1 MFKNEQAI
9 HPRQDRIHIHLS
21 LSQFSFCPV
30 GLFTIFNLTQID
42 VDNNDTSEK
51 LSRFL
56 SRKFSQMVYVSCSLM
71 LSEEEE
77 RTLLSTLIERIALFL

>member
-1 MFKNEQAI
+1 MC
-9 HPRQDRIHIHLS
+9 S
-21 LSQFSFCPV
+21 LI
-30 GLFTIFNLTQID
+30 GIY

>member
-1 MFKNEQAI
+1 MVPLFHQR
-9 HPRQDRIHIHLS
+9 P
-21 LSQFSFCPV
+21 SFCPV
-30 GLFTIFNLTQID
+30 GLLIVFSLTRIG

>member
-1 MFKNEQAI
+1 MC
-9 HPRQDRIHIHLS
+9 S
-21 LSQFSFCPV
+21 LI
-30 GLFTIFNLTQID
+30 GID

-56 SRKFSQMVYVSCSLM
+56 SRKFSQMVYVICSLM